1 MLTKAAKRRARRA
14 KLEQAR
20 GYDMREIARLTG
32 QSWSRAHGYH
42 MGARAEFVP
51 FKGINVRVSN
61 IRGSGLGRIFGKT
74 IGKLGPIM
82 GTVSDPYTW
91 ASDTLTGKRTRTWDA
106 PLEPVIGLV
115 MWDERPGEAGYVMRK
130 AMAWHHEQP
139 DHGMARFDR
148 HIGEFKQL
156 AKEAYFGSDWT
167 PCMLGHALVEC
178 YCKR

>member
-1 MLTKAAKRRARRA
+1 MTKAARRRARRA
-14 KLEQAR
+14 RLTEAR
-20 GYDMREIARLTG
+20 GYDMREIARATG
-32 QSWSRAHGYH
+32 QSWDRAHGFH

-74 IGKLGPIM
+74 IGKLGPVM
-82 GTVSDPYTW
+82 GTVMDPYTW
-91 ASDTLTGKRTRTWDA
+91 AGDMLTGKRTRPWEN

-115 MWDERPGEAGYVMRK
+115 MWDDRPGEAGYTMRK
-130 AMAWHHEQP
+130 AMAWHYEQP
-139 DHGMARFDR
+139 CYGMERFWR
-148 HIGEFKQL
+148 EIGDFKQL
-156 AKEAYFGSDWT
+156 SKEAYFGSDWT